1 MKILVVGAGGDIGK
15 AASEA
20 LADRHEIITAGRSS
34 GDISVDLSVPASVS
48 AMFAKVGPHNA
59 VVSTAGDAHFAA
71 LSE

>member
-34 GDISVDLSVPASVS
+34 GDIRVDLSVPCIGVRHVCKGRAAQRCRFNGGGCPFRRSV
-48 AMFAKVGPHNA
+48 
-59 VVSTAGDAHFAA
+59 
-71 LSE
+71 